1 MIPNTK
7 NKIDTSDFARI
18 NTTPQTPAGD
28 THVENVKLG
37 WRDGGWV
44 LDIEAYSGN
53 ALHQFYVR
61 LTEIT

>member
-7 NKIDTSDFARI
+7 NKIDTSDFANI

-28 THVENVKLG
+28 THVKNIELG

-44 LDIEAYSGN
+44 LNIEAYSGN
-53 ALHQFYVR
+53 TLHKFYVK